1 MSAVNIIKILILIIK
16 IGTPIILIVVLALDF
31 TGAIKTGNEDLL
43 KKAEIGA
50 VKKIIAA
57 TLIFLIP
64 SFVKLIV
71 QLSNPDNEYLYCLN
85 NATEEKAQESFTAN
99 VEALV
104 SKAEATADYGDYS
117 KATLELSNIKD
128 KEIWQSY
135 TDRLDSVFMVIQSK
149 IEVANEDYNV
159 EGSGGSNIYEGG
171 TGNTTGNGSRQ
182 GMIDVA
188 ASQIGNENGEKFWR
202 WWGYS
207 GRVAWCAIFVSWVSE
222 QNGLIASGIIPKF
235 QGCYAGATWFQE
247 KGQWKDNSY
256 TPSPGDI
263 IFFNWADSN
272 AAYDHVGIVEYVSGD
287 EVHTIEGNA
296 SNQVKRCTRYKS
308 SIAGYGV
315 PNY

>member
-1 MSAVNIIKILILIIK
+1 
-16 IGTPIILIVVLALDF
+16 
-31 TGAIKTGNEDLL
+31 
-43 KKAEIGA
+43 
-50 VKKIIAA
+50 
-57 TLIFLIP
+57 
-64 SFVKLIV
+64 
-71 QLSNPDNEYLYCLN
+71 
-85 NATEEKAQESFTAN
+85 
-99 VEALV
+99 
-104 SKAEATADYGDYS
+104 
-117 KATLELSNIKD
+117 
-128 KEIWQSY
+128 
-135 TDRLDSVFMVIQSK
+135 MVIQSK

-171 TGNTTGNGSRQ
+171 TGNITGNGSRQ